1 MKKQLLQYKFD
12 TIKEITTLGLFHWD
26 FRPNR
31 RKREKPRRI
40 PRLGETC
47 KLIESDFKR
56 SIYFLKI
63 NTTTL
68 HVFESFGFSL
78 AWSKIAKEYIFEGE
92 KFTEKSVLLN
102 YIT

>member
-1 MKKQLLQYKFD
+1 
-12 TIKEITTLGLFHWD
+12 LFHWD
-26 FRPNR
+26 FIPNR
-31 RKREKPRRI
+31 RKREKPRI

-63 NTTTL
+63 DTTTFY
-68 HVFESFGFSL
+68 VFESFVFSL
-78 AWSKIAKEYIFEGE
+78 AGLKIAKEYIFEGE